1 MADIN
6 TYPEPRATFSGDALL
21 PDPPPNRP
29 KPNYG
34 PKDAPPAQKAHN
46 GAPYGEDYDFWQQG
60 LSPVKLS
67 VQTQLILAAVI
78 VTIIVTLAVIFV

>member
-6 TYPEPRATFSGDALL
+6 TYPEPRAAFSGDALL
-21 PDPPPNRP
+21 PEPPSNRP
-29 KPNYG
+29 QPNYG
-34 PKDAPPAQKAHN
+34 PKVAPSVRQAPNAD
-46 GAPYGEDYDFWQQG
+46 PYGEDYDFWQQG

-78 VTIIVTLAVIFV
+78 VTIIVTFAVIFV

>member
-6 TYPEPRATFSGDALL
+6 TYPEPSANFSGDALL
-21 PDPPPNRP
+21 PDPPSNRP
-29 KPNYG
+29 RPNYG
-34 PKDAPPAQKAHN
+34 PKVAPPAQNAHN
-46 GAPYGEDYDFWQQG
+46 GGPYGEDYDFWQQG